1 MTGFKTDISKQGT
14 KFELVFYTDNKDY
27 FKKVQSVARDCI
39 DHKPITQFD
48 RIKAMS
54 VEELAETIKNTV
66 EDCEKHCAFTKNG
79 KCNSFGDVDVC
90 AKGIELWL
98 ESEGQENENKENVL

>member
-1 MTGFKTDISKQGT
+1 MTN
-14 KFELVFYTDNKDY
+14 Y
-27 FKKVQSVARDCI
+27 
-39 DHKPITQFD
+39 D
-48 RIKAMS
+48 RIKAMN
-54 VEELAETIKNTV
+54 VEEMAETIKNAV

-98 ESEGQENENKENVL
+98 ESEVEGK